1 MVKVGIHQSFDGL
14 INAARDC
21 RDYGFNTFQIFTRN
35 NRNLKQRD
43 MGIEEFFVFNSML
56 MDCGFTDVVIHAPYV
71 MNPASGEDEKREKAI
86 AIIKSDLVLANRI
99 SANVHYV
106 LHPGAH
112 TEFSPE
118 ECIPLLLD
126 TLQQV
131 ASEAGTVKIAVETMA
146 GQGTQLLGDLSQ
158 LGWFLQVISGM
169 PHVEVCVDT
178 CHFFAAAI
186 QHKQLLAMFD
196 IFNVKGKLGVIH
208 VNDSQ
213 REFGSFVDRHA
224 SIGKGHIANLQEIV
238 TDLHEY
244 APDAPIIL
252 ETPEEHLVEDAD
264 IVKGWL

>member
-35 NRNLKQRD
+35 NRNLRQRD
-43 MGIEEFFVFNSML
+43 MGIDEFFVFNSML

-86 AIIKSDLVLANRI
+86 GIIKSDLVL
-99 SANVHYV
+99 
-106 LHPGAH
+106 
-112 TEFSPE
+112 
-118 ECIPLLLD
+118 D
-126 TLQQV
+126 TLHQV

-146 GQGTQLLGDLSQ
+146 GQGTQLLSDLSQ

-224 SIGKGHIANLQEIV
+224 SIGKGHITNLQEIV
-238 TDLHEY
+238 TDLHAY
-244 APDAPIIL
+244 APSAPIIL
-252 ETPEEHLVEDAD
+252 ETPEEHLVEDAN
-264 IVKGWL
+264 IVTGWL